1 MKLCVWVARGAET
14 FGAFRRAAIE
24 GGMLRPENLVL
35 GALFLGLCLGSA
47 GFFVGRPCSPWTMR
61 LAFGGAL
68 ALAACCSWRH
78 ALRFAAT
85 ALALLLLCAWTFSYT
100 GTDSMAYHL
109 PMQRLLWHGWN
120 PVFTSTVPA
129 FGELVDLRSLSPYH
143 TLFLLKATAFCGALV
158 AKATGLFTADA
169 FLGYALILAL
179 WRSAW
184 RFAANEWRASA
195 FVCGAFAAAL
205 AFSTKIT
212 SFLAGQVDYT
222 AYAAFVAA
230 TLGFITWRRT
240 HLPGDL
246 LLTGLCLGFAL
257 LAKST
262 GLVCGALGCVIVLC
276 LEGRRAEVRWGMV
289 GLGAAVLLAGA
300 SPLLTA
306 WINYGSPVYPE
317 FSFNPEV
324 PLIDITADFTGN
336 ADALS
341 MGYLSRCV
349 QAWFSQSLAWKG
361 SAWWQGKETFRP
373 VFEVCAG
380 VGGFGSFFRLLMW
393 GSVVALCL
401 SRRTATTWLVLFLF
415 VTGNLA
421 PLKYIGYGRYF
432 PQMWAIPFLAL
443 GNLLYAPRGDWHSRW
458 LSRLRG
464 AAFACTLPLT
474 GLILLRTG
482 AYQARQWRYEWERQA
497 RFAQMA
503 EISPRWAVESNHARY
518 TLRER
523 LAEAGITLAEEPD
536 LPRFTVDRELFPV
549 APGLPPA
556 PEELKRKMPICDTLR
571 DLFAFPWAELTGHL
585 PHPLWHAPT
594 N

>member
-1 MKLCVWVARGAET
+1 MKLCVWVARRAEA
-14 FGAFRRAAIE
+14 FGVFRRVAIA

-35 GALFLGLCLGSA
+35 GTLLLGLCLGSA
-47 GFFVGRPCSPWTMR
+47 GFFVGRSCSPWTMR
-61 LAFGGAL
+61 VVFCGVLAV
-68 ALAACCSWRH
+68 AAFCSWRH
-78 ALRFAAT
+78 ALRFVVT
-85 ALALLLLCAWTFSYT
+85 VALLLLLCAWTFSYT

-120 PVFTSTVPA
+120 PIFTSTLSA
-129 FGELVDLRSLSPYH
+129 FGEVVDLRSLSPYH
-143 TLFLLKATAFCGALV
+143 TLFLPKATAFCGALV

-179 WRSAW
+179 WWSAW

-222 AYAAFVAA
+222 AYAAFIAA
-230 TLGFITWRRT
+230 ALSFLTWRRT

-246 LLTGLCLGFAL
+246 LLTGLCLAFSL

-262 GLVCGALGCVIVLC
+262 GLVCGTLGCLIVLC
-276 LEGRRAEVRWGMV
+276 LEGRRAEVRWGTV
-289 GLGAAVLLAGA
+289 GLGVVVLLAGA

-317 FSFNPEV
+317 FSFNPIV
-324 PLIDITADFTGN
+324 PRIDITADFTGN
-336 ADALS
+336 EDALS
-341 MGYLSRCV
+341 MGYLARCV
-349 QAWFSQSLAWKG
+349 QAWFSQTLAWKG
-361 SAWWQGKETFRP
+361 SAWWQGKAAFRP
-373 VFEVCAG
+373 VFEVCGG
-380 VGGFGSFFRLLMW
+380 VGGFGPFFRLLMW
-393 GSVVALCL
+393 GSAAALCL

-415 VTGNLA
+415 LTGNLA

-443 GNLLYAPRGDWHSRW
+443 GNLLVAPRSDLLAR
-458 LSRLRG
+458 LLPRLRG
-464 AAFACTLPLT
+464 VAFACTLPLT
-474 GLILLRTG
+474 GLILLRTL
-482 AYQARQWRYEWERQA
+482 AYQARQWRYEWERQQ

-503 EISPRWAVESNHARY
+503 AISPCWATESENARY

-523 LAEAGITLAEEPD
+523 LLEAGITLAESPEI
-536 LPRFTVDRELFPV
+536 PRFTVDREHFAV
-549 APGLPPA
+549 APDLPPA
-556 PEELKRKMPICDTLR
+556 PEELKRKMPICDTLH
-571 DLFAFPWAELTGHL
+571 DLFTFPWAELVGHL
-585 PHPLWHAPT
+585 PHPLWHAPCD
-594 N
+594 